1 LLFEQLVIVGLV
13 TGAVYSLVGVGFT
26 LVLGIGKI
34 ANFAHGSFV
43 GLGLYLA
50 LFAHNSLGMNAYEA
64 FIPAMIVFAVLGALV
79 AELFEWRGR
88 RVGEIGELL
97 IGLALLLLIGGLLE
111 VIFTDNPK
119 TIQGPS
125 LGHVSVAGLTLSG
138 TQLVA
143 AGFTLVVAVALYLF
157 VRVSRWGRALR
168 AVADNAEAAG
178 LYGVRVPVA
187 RRAAVVISIMVA
199 GAAGMLISPFTVLTP
214 DAGSAYLISAFAVVI
229 VGGIG
234 NTLGAVLAGIGI
246 GLANSLASGYLASYW
261 TSLAPLIVI
270 LLVLLLRPG
279 ISDGR
284 TSQPTV
290 LQPTVLQPVAR
301 QPSARGQSA
310 SGRWPTWPTLARLR
324 IPVPAVPWIAL
335 GAFFI
340 AAWLI
345 LGALSAAVLSV
356 LVLALYYGA
365 AASSFN
371 LLYGSL
377 GVFSLAQPVFVAIG
391 GYTGV
396 YLYIRYGVSPW
407 LSIFVGM
414 AVAGIIAT
422 PIGLVAMRRPGT
434 VITALVT
441 LIVLEAAAPV
451 LSAITPL
458 GGAVGMYLPVKSGTD
473 WGALQFATNAP
484 FARIFLTL
492 NVVIIAGFMWLR
504 RSRLGLWLTAIRDS
518 PDAAS
523 ACGIPVPRV
532 RMTVFIASAMVAAVP
547 GVIYAQ
553 FNLLAN
559 ADLFLGTAVLFQL
572 LVVAL
577 VGGSA
582 RPWGSLVGAVVITEL
597 SYYLT
602 QAAGDRPGIGPLT
615 FAAAFLVM
623 ALALPRGISGG
634 WASGV
639 AAWYGRSTRV
649 SAAVESGPQ
658 PPQTPAVQAPVS
670 RP

>member
-1 LLFEQLVIVGLV
+1 
-13 TGAVYSLVGVGFT
+13 
-26 LVLGIGKI
+26 
-34 ANFAHGSFV
+34 
-43 GLGLYLA
+43 
-50 LFAHNSLGMNAYEA
+50 
-64 FIPAMIVFAVLGALV
+64 
-79 AELFEWRGR
+79 
-88 RVGEIGELL
+88 VGEIGELL

-111 VIFTDNPK
+111 VIFTDSPK
-119 TIQGPS
+119 TITGLS
-125 LGHVSVAGLTLSG
+125 LGHVSVAGLTLPG
-138 TQLVA
+138 TELVA
-143 AGFTLVVAVALYLF
+143 AGFTLVVAVALYVL

-187 RRAAVVISIMVA
+187 RRAAMVISIMVA
-199 GAAGMLISPFTVLTP
+199 GAAGVLISPFTVLTP
-214 DAGSAYLISAFAVVI
+214 DAGTSYLISAFAVVI

-234 NTLGAVLAGIGI
+234 NTLGAVLAGVGI
-246 GLANSLASGYLASYW
+246 GLVNSLSSGYLASYW

-279 ISDGR
+279 TTGSEAAQPAG
-284 TSQPTV
+284 SQRNLPG
-290 LQPTVLQPVAR
+290 
-301 QPSARGQSA
+301 SAG
-310 SGRWPTWPTLARLR
+310 GLFPWLGLAVFL
-324 IPVPAVPWIAL
+324 IA
-335 GAFFI
+335 G
-340 AAWLI
+340 WLV
-345 LGALSAAVLSV
+345 LGALPAVVLSV

-377 GVFSLAQPVFVAIG
+377 GVFSLAQPVFVAVG

-396 YLYIRYGVSPW
+396 YLYLRWGISPW
-407 LSIFVGM
+407 LGIVVAM
-414 AVAGIIAT
+414 AVAGIIAA
-422 PIGLVAMRRPGT
+422 PIGLIAMRRPGT

-441 LIVLEAAAPV
+441 LIVLEAAAPI

-458 GGAVGMYLPVKSGTD
+458 GGAIGLYLPVKPGTD
-473 WGALQFATNAP
+473 WGALQFATNVP
-484 FARIFLTL
+484 FARIFLVL
-492 NVVIIAGFMWLR
+492 NVAIIAGFMWLR

-532 RMTVFIASAMVAAVP
+532 RMAVFIASAMVAAVP
-547 GVIYAQ
+547 GVIFAQ
-553 FNLLAN
+553 FNLLVN

-597 SYYLT
+597 SYHLS

-634 WASGV
+634 WASGAAGL
-639 AAWYGRSTRV
+639 AAWRSRTAR
-649 SAAVESGPQ
+649 AETGGQIESDKSSMICQ
-658 PPQTPAVQAPVS
+658 
-670 RP
+670 

>member
-1 LLFEQLVIVGLV
+1 LLLEQLVIVGLV

-34 ANFAHGSFV
+34 SNFAHGSFV

-50 LFAHNSLGMNAYEA
+50 LFAHDSLGLNAYEA
-64 FIPAMIVFAVLGALV
+64 FVPAMAVFGVLGVIV

-111 VIFTDNPK
+111 VIFTDSPK
-119 TIQGPS
+119 TIRGLS
-125 LGHVSVAGLTLSG
+125 LGHVSVAGLNLPG
-138 TQLVA
+138 TELVA

-157 VRVSRWGRALR
+157 VRASRWGRALR

-187 RRAAVVISIMVA
+187 RRAAVVISVMVA
-199 GAAGMLISPFTVLTP
+199 GAAGILISPFTVLTP
-214 DAGSAYLISAFAVVI
+214 DAGAAYLISAFAVVI

-234 NTLGAVLAGIGI
+234 NTLGAVVAGIAI
-246 GLANSLASGYLASYW
+246 GLVNSLSSGYLASYW

-270 LLVLLLRPG
+270 LLVLLLRPEAG
-279 ISDGR
+279 GGR
-284 TSQPTV
+284 ASQPAAGQQGPPLASTFRIGGAGGAGSRALRRAAPFLPWAV
-290 LQPTVLQPVAR
+290 LV
-301 QPSARGQSA
+301 
-310 SGRWPTWPTLARLR
+310 
-324 IPVPAVPWIAL
+324 
-335 GAFFI
+335 AFFI
-340 AAWLI
+340 AGWLVV
-345 LGALSAAVLSV
+345 GALPAAALAV

-396 YLYIRYGVSPW
+396 YLYMRFGISPW
-407 LSIFVGM
+407 LGIIVAP
-414 AVAGIIAT
+414 AVAGVIAA
-422 PIGLVAMRRPGT
+422 PIGLIAMRRPGT

-458 GGAVGMYLPVKSGTD
+458 GGPIGLYLPVKPGTD
-473 WGALQFATNAP
+473 WGALQFATNVP

-492 NVVIIAGFMWLR
+492 NIVIIAGFMWLR

-523 ACGIPVPRV
+523 ALGIPVPRV
-532 RMTVFIASAMVAAVP
+532 RMAVFIASAMIAAVP
-547 GVIYAQ
+547 GVIFAQ
-553 FNLLAN
+553 FNLLVN

-582 RPWGSLVGAVVITEL
+582 RPWGSLVGALVITEL
-597 SYYLT
+597 SYYLS

-615 FAAAFLVM
+615 FAAVFLVM

-639 AAWYGRSTRV
+639 AAWQG
-649 SAAVESGPQ
+649 Q
-658 PPQTPAVQAPVS
+658 